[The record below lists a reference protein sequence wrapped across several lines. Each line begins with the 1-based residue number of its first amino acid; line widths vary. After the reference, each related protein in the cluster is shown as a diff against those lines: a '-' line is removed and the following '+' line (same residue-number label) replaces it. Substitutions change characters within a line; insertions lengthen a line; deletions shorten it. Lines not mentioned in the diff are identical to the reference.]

1 MAIKLVSSVLV
12 RGNLQSQI
20 VLNHGEICVTDPY
33 KLQRFHTNFIDSMIK
48 KFIILKL

>member
-12 RGNLQSQI
+12 RVRGNEHLQSQI

-33 KLQRFHTNFIDSMIK
+33 KLQKFHITY
-48 KFIILKL
+48 